1 MRPEAK
7 IFAVIVAGRVNLA
20 KESPKNL
27 KKAVVTSKRL
37 WRHPSSA
44 DSDHIFGRFQ
54 ELQAKK
60 IHFILDSNFFIVILR
75 SWDTF
80 RVKGNVNKQLLV
92 YSTGHPST
100 SSSRQTIPL
109 MPHKICKVDHYL
121 LLTTLH

>member
-27 KKAVVTSKRL
+27 KEAVVTSKRL

-75 SWDTF
+75 PWDTL

-92 YSTGHPST
+92 YSTLCPW
-100 SSSRQTIPL
+100 PA
-109 MPHKICKVDHYL
+109 D
-121 LLTTLH
+121 

>member
-1 MRPEAK
+1 MNPEAK

-20 KESPKNL
+20 KESLENL
-27 KKAVVTSKRL
+27 KEAVVTSKRL

-60 IHFILDSNFFIVILR
+60 IHFISDSNFFIVILR

-92 YSTGHPST
+92 YSNV
-100 SSSRQTIPL
+100 QVN
-109 MPHKICKVDHYL
+109 CNCY
-121 LLTTLH
+121 

>member
-60 IHFILDSNFFIVILR
+60 IHFISDSNFFIVILR
-75 SWDTF
+75 PWDTL

-92 YSTGHPST
+92 YSNVYNSDYTILRTGM
-100 SSSRQTIPL
+100 I
-109 MPHKICKVDHYL
+109 
-121 LLTTLH
+121 

>member
-75 SWDTF
+75 PWDTL

-92 YSTGHPST
+92 YSSVGPKN
-100 SSSRQTIPL
+100 SSNKYPCNINENNLFIMYVHIPI
-109 MPHKICKVDHYL
+109 H
-121 LLTTLH
+121 

>member
-1 MRPEAK
+1 M
-7 IFAVIVAGRVNLA
+7 NLA
-20 KESPKNL
+20 KESPENL
-27 KKAVVTSKRL
+27 KEAVVTSKRL

-75 SWDTF
+75 PWDTL

-92 YSTGHPST
+92 YSTVD
-100 SSSRQTIPL
+100 SREHAHFLIVIYFKSPNKFAL
-109 MPHKICKVDHYL
+109 EAGIE
-121 LLTTLH
+121 

>member
-75 SWDTF
+75 PWDTLS
-80 RVKGNVNKQLLV
+80 VKGNVNKQLLV
-92 YSTGHPST
+92 YSSVENGLEYAMHEFYKYLPLTVLYFSST
-100 SSSRQTIPL
+100 
-109 MPHKICKVDHYL
+109 L
-121 LLTTLH
+121 L

>member
-1 MRPEAK
+1 MSPLKLQKQSVFWPQMRPEAK

-54 ELQAKK
+54 
-60 IHFILDSNFFIVILR
+60 
-75 SWDTF
+75 
-80 RVKGNVNKQLLV
+80 
-92 YSTGHPST
+92 
-100 SSSRQTIPL
+100 
-109 MPHKICKVDHYL
+109 
-121 LLTTLH
+121 

>member
-1 MRPEAK
+1 MRPEAT

-20 KESPKNL
+20 KESPENL
-27 KKAVVTSKRL
+27 KEAVVTSKRL

-92 YSTGHPST
+92 YSITY
-100 SSSRQTIPL
+100 
-109 MPHKICKVDHYL
+109 ICTVYSML
-121 LLTTLH
+121 CIL

>member
-7 IFAVIVAGRVNLA
+7 IFAVIVAGRGNLA
-20 KESPKNL
+20 KESPENL
-27 KKAVVTSKRL
+27 KEAVVTSKRL

-44 DSDHIFGRFQ
+44 DSDQIFGRFQ

-60 IHFILDSNFFIVILR
+60 IHFILDSNFFTVILR

-92 YSTGHPST
+92 YSTEHWNGNP
-100 SSSRQTIPL
+100 RKMIPL
-109 MPHKICKVDHYL
+109 KP
-121 LLTTLH
+121 